1 MLSGKHNNWK
11 WNMCDEKAHNGPQYF
26 LVLSAF
32 GQSDWQLDVK
42 GENKTCSA
50 HFHRY
55 KSIWPCVAMLFLIHT
70 LNAFIPCGTINRL
83 TLCKCCSMFGNHFLT
98 HLLVFVHIIFI
109 EVIGLSNFLKYYYFI
124 LFKFKQNASLS
135 LL

>member
-1 MLSGKHNNWK
+1 MESTITENEICVMKKLIMVLNTSLCSLLLARVTDSWMSRVKIRHAVLISIDTNQS
-11 WNMCDEKAHNGPQYF
+11 D
-26 LVLSAF
+26 LVL
-32 GQSDWQLDVK
+32 Q
-42 GENKTCSA
+42 CS
-50 HFHRY
+50 FSY
-55 KSIWPCVAMLFLIHT
+55 T

-124 LFKFKQNASLS
+124 LFKFEQNASLS